1 MALHRQPPVQQG
13 QTRNRFVRFP
23 SSSPLSSTPNSAC
36 FDLLSAIPNLFVL
49 ETLDS
54 IKKADLINRQLAAL
68 DRPAPLNVY
77 VQINTSGEDAK
88 AGIPP
93 LSKSSTSSLE
103 EEEAFKLALHIVKEC
118 PKLHIL
124 GLMTI
129 GSFDAS
135 HAEGERNPD
144 FVRLVET
151 REVLVEGL
159 KKAGVEGDKVGRK
172 EEAWRLELSM
182 GMSADFKEALKE
194 GSDSVRVGTRFV
206 PFSTCPSPPSSL
218 AGRCP
223 TRPLC
228 PKSG

>member
-1 MALHRQPPVQQG
+1 MLP
-13 QTRNRFVRFP
+13 
-23 SSSPLSSTPNSAC
+23 
-36 FDLLSAIPNLFVL
+36 AIPNLFVL

-118 PKLHIL
+118 PKLHL
-124 GLMTI
+124 FGLMTI

-194 GSDSVRVGTRFV
+194 GSDSVRVGTRCV

-218 AGRCP
+218 AGCSP
-223 TRPLC
+223 TCPLC
-228 PKSG
+228 PKFG